1 MTDDRLNK
9 IEMKQERL
17 ESTVDRLVQQI
28 DKLVSAFDRTY
39 EADHKL
45 DITMQL
51 QNSRLENSLDA
62 LKRAHERCDNLD
74 KRVSPLEHF
83 RTQVLTYGTVVT
95 LVISPIVG
103 LIVHK
108 LLGG

>member
-28 DKLVSAFDRTY
+28 DKLVAAFDRTY

-51 QNSRLENSLDA
+51 QNSKLENSLDT
-62 LKRAHERCDNLD
+62 LKRAHERCDDLE
-74 KRVSPLEHF
+74 KRVAPLEHF
-83 RTQVLTYGTVVT
+83 KTKVVTYGAVVT
-95 LVISPIVG
+95 LVVSPAVG
-103 LIVHK
+103 IIVHK
-108 LLGG
+108 ILGA